1 MSVAFWTLSTP
12 ELTTALHFAPN
23 IGQEEPYLIKMYS
36 PKGELYRHL
45 ELVAP
50 GPVGLTVEL
59 DHLMSELLPDNGIR
73 HARVSVDGV
82 APGSVMMRVLSKSN
96 HSIVSPLKEVSN
108 SEPYFLPKNF
118 LKSQQ
123 NLLSVMN
130 LEGSAS
136 EIVVKVVLPGRA
148 PEALLRLDPNS
159 TKVIHLQ
166 TEFAEV
172 IDLARK
178 NRIPAYIRVR
188 AKGEGPIA
196 VASLDQTLSDN
207 GVSFKM
213 VTP

>member
-1 MSVAFWTLSTP
+1 MSVAFWALSTS
-12 ELTTALHFAPN
+12 ELTTALHLAPN
-23 IGQEEPYLIKMYS
+23 TEQDAAYLINMYT

-45 ELVAP
+45 EVGAP
-50 GPVGLTVEL
+50 GPTGLTLEL
-59 DHLMSELLPDNGIR
+59 DNLMSEILPDNGIR
-73 HARVSVDGV
+73 HSRISIDNC
-82 APGSVMMRVLSKSN
+82 APGSALMRVISKN
-96 HSIVSPLKEVSN
+96 GHSIVSPLKEVS
-108 SEPYFLPKNF
+108 SVEPYFLPKNF

-130 LEGSAS
+130 LEDITA
-136 EIVVKVVLPGRA
+136 EVVVKVVLPGRA
-148 PEALLRLDPNS
+148 PESLLRLDPNS
-159 TKVIHLQ
+159 TKLLHLQ

-188 AKGEGPIA
+188 SKGEGRIA
-196 VASLDQTLSDN
+196 VASFDQTLSDT